1 MLIFNNTSGVWFS
14 SPASAATEKKLPAK
28 DSLWF
33 ADDIDED
40 DLKRA
45 YGGGEKVVKEEIVKS
60 MDATTGKDAK

>member
-1 MLIFNNTSGVWFS
+1 LYLIFV
-14 SPASAATEKKLPAK
+14 SPASAPKEKKQPAK
-28 DSLWF
+28 ESLWF

-45 YGGGEKVVKEEIVKS
+45 YGGGEKVVKEDIVKT